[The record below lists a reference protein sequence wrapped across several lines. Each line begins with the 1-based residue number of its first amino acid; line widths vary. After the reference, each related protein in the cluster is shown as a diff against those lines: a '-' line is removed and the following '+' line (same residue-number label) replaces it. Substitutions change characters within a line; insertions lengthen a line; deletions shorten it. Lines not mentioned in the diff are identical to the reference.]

1 MSPKTFERR
10 RLLVGAGGIAVALP
24 FLEALAPRR
33 AHAQAS
39 KKRLVIFFTPEGTQ
53 AKNFYPTGSET
64 DFALAGPISGALAPF
79 KSDLLMFQGIDH
91 TSCKDAG
98 SDHFKSMV
106 HMLTGG
112 GPDSV
117 DQVIAARIGKSW
129 RFPSL
134 EVGVRP
140 RNVNEKGI
148 TAYSG
153 GRFVPAEYNPVK
165 LFARMFTGGAAPA
178 TSVSGGTPPE
188 LAQIFARRKSVVDFV
203 KGQLEATR
211 RLVSAADRARLEEH
225 LGAIRDVERSLTT
238 PPEAITPECGNPQVE
253 LIEGTNTGG
262 PLDRLVKVQTDLVV
276 LALACQLTPVITLQI
291 GNSGFND
298 GFGFLG
304 IPPASD
310 GLHGWVHNDKGN
322 PLFPGYAQKT
332 FTYFAE
338 RFAHLLGRLKS
349 LGEGGR
355 SILDASLVVWATHF
369 GNAGGHGPTNVPWV
383 LAGRA
388 GGAIRPGRYL
398 SFTSQPQPHNRLL
411 LGIAQAM
418 DVKLDAVGNPKYG
431 TSPLPGM
438 L

>member
-1 MSPKTFERR
+1 MTPKTLARR
-10 RLLVGAGGIAVALP
+10 RVLAGAGGVAIALP

-33 AHAQAS
+33 ARAQTA
-39 KKRLVIFFTPEGTQ
+39 KKRLVVFFTPEGTQ

-64 DFALAGPISGALAPF
+64 DFTFGSISSALAPLRG
-79 KSDLLMFQGIDH
+79 DLLVFQGVDH
-91 TSCKDAG
+91 TSCKDVG

-112 GPDSV
+112 SPDSV
-117 DQVIAARIGKSW
+117 DQIIASRIGKSW
-129 RFPSL
+129 RFASL

-153 GRFVPAEYNPVK
+153 GKMVPPEYNPIKV
-165 LFARMFTGGAAPA
+165 FARLFTGGAAPA
-178 TSVSGGTPPE
+178 AGATGGTPPE
-188 LAQIFARRKSVVDFV
+188 LDRIFARRKSVVDFV
-203 KGQLEATR
+203 KDQFEATK
-211 RLVSAADRARLEEH
+211 RLVSAPDRLRLEEH
-225 LGAIRDVERSLTT
+225 VGAIRDVEKSLTT
-238 PPEAITPECGNPQVE
+238 PPEAVTPECGNPKVALVE
-253 LIEGTNTGG
+253 GSNTGG
-262 PLDRLVKVQTDLVV
+262 PLPELVKVQTDLVV
-276 LALACQLTPVITLQI
+276 LAVACQLTPVITLQI

-338 RFAHLLGRLKS
+338 RFADLVTRLKS
-349 LGEGGR
+349 LDEGGR
-355 SILDASLVVWATHF
+355 TILDSSLVVWATHF
-369 GNAGGHGPTNVPWV
+369 GHGGGHGPTNVPWV

-388 GGAIRPGRYL
+388 GGAVRPGRYL
-398 SFTSQPQPHNRLL
+398 NFASQPQPHNRLL

-418 DVKLDAVGNPKYG
+418 DVRLDAIGNPKYG

-438 L
+438 V